1 MQKSLFFLLIL
12 GMLAGGATYIYG
24 NKTKKTYYPNGV
36 VQSVAPQSFFKTS
49 GTYKEFYEDG
59 TVKLT
64 VPYIDGLKNGKQ
76 KEYLKDGTR
85 IETIYKDNL
94 KSGIETYLNSS
105 GETLR
110 VYTYSGGQKSGIAKI
125 MNQDKVITLSYLSG
139 KLQGAFNYNNK
150 INGFMK
156 PNGEFEIKNAE
167 NEVPAYVIQGK
178 NICSDDKLTDGLSA
192 YLTEQNP
199 KTTQALFG
207 CLSIMNTTVTDN
219 QNTITFEGN
228 LTYPLFKKDSKLTI
242 DVKKTSPINVS
253 APLPISPQSGK
264 MIITFKENNQ
274 DTQIRVL
281 DDDYKDVL
289 FLAFQSK
296 SPISEGIFQLVNLMT
311 NELVGT
317 NEEQNSLFKDTTLT
331 KYELFGKDKK
341 AIMSFTGGFNL
352 LSGLTPDSKFEVFNP
367 VNQKPLIQ
375 WISTNNGLN
384 FNLFY
389 PKSNVPFISSNIQ
402 VTDSFKNAYQ
412 KIMQLAATLDEI
424 KMMDELQ
431 MTAPI
436 LLSGISLEDFSVY
449 QNNQEKVL
457 SASLKWKKDIS
468 IFNIIQSPAD
478 SVVFRTTFFE
488 NGKELFSMENTNDE
502 VTVSEGGIL
511 SKITPEEAHVK
522 VNALTQS
529 YKADVFEVFANELED
544 MFSKGAPDSLL
555 TDEYIKKMD
564 DYRANEVAQI
574 TKQYAQILLE
584 AKKKNVIAIES
595 PLKKTETILAGETHK
610 QVIQSTVTDTVET
623 STSETINTSVKTAE
637 EVDKSILPS
646 LKESGVIGE
655 NETIFGTQ
663 ITPIIQATNHFDI
676 NDNLMIKLTFDS
688 FAVCVKTAQKLGVS
702 EICKPETKSFIYVVK
717 P

>member
-1 MQKSLFFLLIL
+1 MQKSLAFLLIL
-12 GMLAGGATYIYG
+12 GLLAGGITYIYG
-24 NKTKKTYYPNGV
+24 NKTKKTYYPDGQI
-36 VQSVAPQSFFKTS
+36 QSESPQSFFKID

-64 VPYIDGLKNGKQ
+64 VPYINGLKNGKQ

-85 IETIYKDNL
+85 IETIYKDNI
-94 KSGIETYLNSS
+94 KSGLETYFNSS
-105 GETLR
+105 GETIR
-110 VYTYSGGQKSGIAKI
+110 VYTYTNGQKSGVAKI
-125 MNQDKVITLSYLSG
+125 MNQEKVITLSYLSG
-139 KLQGAFNYNNK
+139 KLQGAFNYNSK
-150 INGFMK
+150 ITGFMK
-156 PNGEFEIKNAE
+156 PNGEFEIKSPE
-167 NEVPAYVIQGK
+167 NEIPAYVIQGK

-192 YLTEQNP
+192 YLMEQTP
-199 KTTQALFG
+199 ETTQALFG

-219 QNTITFEGN
+219 QNAITFAGN

-242 DVKKTSPINVS
+242 DVKKTSPITVS
-253 APLPISPQSGK
+253 TPLPIPAQSGK

-274 DTQIRVL
+274 DTQIRIL

-289 FLAFQSK
+289 FLAFHSK
-296 SPISEGIFQLVNLMT
+296 TPVSEGVFQLVNLLT

-317 NEEQNSLFKDTTLT
+317 NEVQNSLFKDATLT
-331 KYELFGKDKK
+331 KYELYGQNKR
-341 AIMSFTGGFNL
+341 AIMTFIGGFNL
-352 LSGLTPDSKFEVFNP
+352 LSGLTPDSKFEILNP

-375 WISTNNGLN
+375 WVSTSSGLN

-389 PKSNVPFISSNIQ
+389 PKSNVPFISSNLQ

-431 MTAPI
+431 MMAPI

-449 QNNQEKVL
+449 KNNQEKVL
-457 SASLKWKKDIS
+457 SASLKWKNDIS
-468 IFNIIQSPAD
+468 IFNIIQSLTD
-478 SVVFRTTFFE
+478 SIVFRTTFFE
-488 NGKELFSMENTNDE
+488 NGKELFSMENMKDGL
-502 VTVSEGGIL
+502 VTLSEGGVL
-511 SKITPEEAHVK
+511 SEMTPEEAGAK
-522 VNALTQS
+522 IDALTQS
-529 YKADVFEVFANELED
+529 YKTNVFEVFANELEN
-544 MFSKGAPDSLL
+544 MLSEGAPDSLL

-574 TKQYAQILLE
+574 TKQYVQILLN
-584 AKKKNVIAIES
+584 AKKKNIIAVES
-595 PLKKTETILAGETHK
+595 PLKETGTISQIIEQPVQSATADTHDTAVTETI
-610 QVIQSTVTDTVET
+610 ET
-623 STSETINTSVKTAE
+623 SIGSEEAI
-637 EVDKSILPS
+637 DKSILPS
-646 LKESGVIGE
+646 LKESGLIGN

-702 EICKPETKSFIYVVK
+702 EICKPETKSFIYTVR

>member
-1 MQKSLFFLLIL
+1 MQKSLAFLLIL
-12 GMLAGGATYIYG
+12 GLLAGGATYIYG
-24 NKTKKTYYPNGV
+24 NKTKKTYYSNGQL
-36 VQSVAPQSFFKTS
+36 QSESPQSFFKTD

-85 IETIYKDNL
+85 IETIYKDNV
-94 KSGIETYLNSS
+94 KSGLETYFNSS

-110 VYTYSGGQKSGIAKI
+110 VYTYSGGQKNGVAKI
-125 MNQDKVITLSYLSG
+125 MNQEKVITLSYLSG

-150 INGFMK
+150 INGFIK
-156 PNGEFEIKNAE
+156 PNGEFEIKSAE

-192 YLTEQNP
+192 YLMEQTLE
-199 KTTQALFG
+199 TTQALFG
-207 CLSIMNTTVTDN
+207 CVSIMNTTVTDN
-219 QNTITFEGN
+219 QNTISFEGN
-228 LTYPLFKKDSKLTI
+228 LTYPLFKKDSKLTV

-253 APLPISPQSGK
+253 SQLPIPAQSGK

-274 DTQIRVL
+274 DTQIRVW

-289 FLAFQSK
+289 FLAFHSK
-296 SPISEGIFQLVNLMT
+296 TPVSEGVFQLVNLLT

-317 NEEQNSLFKDTTLT
+317 NEVQNSLFKDATLT

-352 LSGLTPDSKFEVFNP
+352 LSGLTPDSKFEVLNP

-375 WISTNNGLN
+375 WISTNSGLN

-436 LLSGISLEDFSVY
+436 LLSGISLEDFSIY
-449 QNNQEKVL
+449 KNNQEKVL
-457 SASLKWKKDIS
+457 SASLKWKNDIS
-468 IFNIIQSPAD
+468 IFNIIQSPTD

-488 NGKELFSMENTNDE
+488 NGKELFSMENTNDDV
-502 VTVSEGGIL
+502 VTLSEGGIL
-511 SKITPEEAHVK
+511 SKMTPEEAGAK
-522 VNALTQS
+522 INALTQS
-529 YKADVFEVFANELED
+529 YKTDVFEVFANELED
-544 MFSKGAPDSLL
+544 MLSEGAPDSLL

-574 TKQYAQILLE
+574 TKQYAQILLD
-584 AKKKNVIAIES
+584 AKKKNIIAVESPIKEVEAVSSTSVDENSIQFDTGTVSELPDMSTEIES
-595 PLKKTETILAGETHK
+595 KT
-610 QVIQSTVTDTVET
+610 
-623 STSETINTSVKTAE
+623 
-637 EVDKSILPS
+637 ILPS
-646 LKESGVIGE
+646 LKESGLIG
-655 NETIFGTQ
+655 NDETIFGTQ

-688 FAVCVKTAQKLGVS
+688 FAVCVKTAQKLGVA
-702 EICKPETKSFIYVVK
+702 EICKPETKSFIYTVR

>member
-1 MQKSLFFLLIL
+1 MQKSLAFLLIL
-12 GMLAGGATYIYG
+12 GLLAGGATYIYG
-24 NKTKKTYYPNGV
+24 NKTKKTYYSNGQL
-36 VQSVAPQSFFKTS
+36 QSESPQSFFKTD

-85 IETIYKDNL
+85 IETIYKDNV
-94 KSGIETYLNSS
+94 KSGLETYFNSS

-110 VYTYSGGQKSGIAKI
+110 VYTYSGGQKNGVAKI
-125 MNQDKVITLSYLSG
+125 MNQEKVITLSYLSG

-150 INGFMK
+150 INGFIK
-156 PNGEFEIKNAE
+156 PNGEFEIKSAE
-167 NEVPAYVIQGK
+167 NELPSYVIQGK
-178 NICSDDKLTDGLSA
+178 NICTDDKLADGLSA
-192 YLTEQNP
+192 YLMEQTLE
-199 KTTQALFG
+199 TTQALFG
-207 CLSIMNTTVTDN
+207 CVSIMNTTVTDN
-219 QNTITFEGN
+219 QNTISFEGN
-228 LTYPLFKKDSKLTI
+228 LTYPLFKKDSKLTV

-253 APLPISPQSGK
+253 SQLPIPAQSGK

-274 DTQIRVL
+274 DTQIRVW

-289 FLAFQSK
+289 FLAFHSK
-296 SPISEGIFQLVNLMT
+296 TPVSEGVFQLVNLLT

-317 NEEQNSLFKDTTLT
+317 NEVQNSLFKDATLT

-352 LSGLTPDSKFEVFNP
+352 LSGLTPDSKFEVLNP

-375 WISTNNGLN
+375 WISTNSGLN

-424 KMMDELQ
+424 KMIDELQ

-436 LLSGISLEDFSVY
+436 LLSGISLEDFSIY
-449 QNNQEKVL
+449 KNNQEKVL
-457 SASLKWKKDIS
+457 SASLKWKNDIS
-468 IFNIIQSPAD
+468 IFNIIQSPTD
-478 SVVFRTTFFE
+478 SFVFRTTFFE
-488 NGKELFSMENTNDE
+488 NGKELFSMENTNDDV
-502 VTVSEGGIL
+502 VTLSEGGIL
-511 SKITPEEAHVK
+511 SKMTPEEAGAK
-522 VNALTQS
+522 INALTQS
-529 YKADVFEVFANELED
+529 YKTDVFEVFANELED
-544 MFSKGAPDSLL
+544 MLSEGAPDSLL

-574 TKQYAQILLE
+574 TKQYAQILLD
-584 AKKKNVIAIES
+584 AKKKNIIAVESPIKEVEAVSSTSVDENSIQFDTGTVSELPDMSTEIES
-595 PLKKTETILAGETHK
+595 KT
-610 QVIQSTVTDTVET
+610 
-623 STSETINTSVKTAE
+623 
-637 EVDKSILPS
+637 ILPS
-646 LKESGVIGE
+646 LKESGLIG
-655 NETIFGTQ
+655 NDETIFGTQ

-688 FAVCVKTAQKLGVS
+688 FAVCVKTAQKLGVA
-702 EICKPETKSFIYVVK
+702 EICKPETKSFIYTVR

>member
-1 MQKSLFFLLIL
+1 MQKSLAFLLIL
-12 GMLAGGATYIYG
+12 GLLAGGITYIYG
-24 NKTKKTYYPNGV
+24 NKTKKTYYSNGQL
-36 VQSVAPQSFFKTS
+36 QSESPQSFFKTD

-85 IETIYKDNL
+85 IETIYKDNV
-94 KSGIETYLNSS
+94 KSGLETYFNSS

-110 VYTYSGGQKSGIAKI
+110 VYTYSGGQKNGVAKI
-125 MNQDKVITLSYLSG
+125 MNQEKVITLSYLSG

-150 INGFMK
+150 INGFIK
-156 PNGEFEIKNAE
+156 PNGEFEIKSAE
-167 NEVPAYVIQGK
+167 NELPAYVIQGK

-296 SPISEGIFQLVNLMT
+296 SPISEGIFQLVNLLT

-352 LSGLTPDSKFEVFNP
+352 LSGLTPDSKFEVLNP

-375 WISTNNGLN
+375 WISTNSGLN

-436 LLSGISLEDFSVY
+436 LLSGISLEDFSIY
-449 QNNQEKVL
+449 KNNQEKVL
-457 SASLKWKKDIS
+457 SASLKWKNDIS
-468 IFNIIQSPAD
+468 IFNIIQSPTD
-478 SVVFRTTFFE
+478 SFVFRTTFFE
-488 NGKELFSMENTNDE
+488 NGKELFSMENTNDDV
-502 VTVSEGGIL
+502 VTLSEGGIL
-511 SKITPEEAHVK
+511 SKMTPEEAGAK
-522 VNALTQS
+522 INALTQS
-529 YKADVFEVFANELED
+529 YKTDVFEVFANELED
-544 MFSKGAPDSLL
+544 MLSEGAPDSLL

-574 TKQYAQILLE
+574 TKQYAQILLN
-584 AKKKNVIAIES
+584 AKKKNIIAVESPIKEVEAVSSTSVDENSIQFDTGIVSELPDMSTEIES
-595 PLKKTETILAGETHK
+595 KT
-610 QVIQSTVTDTVET
+610 
-623 STSETINTSVKTAE
+623 
-637 EVDKSILPS
+637 ILPS
-646 LKESGVIGE
+646 LKESGLIG
-655 NETIFGTQ
+655 NDETIFGTQ

-688 FAVCVKTAQKLGVS
+688 FAVCVKTAQKLGVA
-702 EICKPETKSFIYVVK
+702 EICKPETKSFIYTVR

>member
-1 MQKSLFFLLIL
+1 MQKSLAFLLIL
-12 GMLAGGATYIYG
+12 GLLAGGATYIYG
-24 NKTKKTYYPNGV
+24 NKTKKTYYSNGQL
-36 VQSVAPQSFFKTS
+36 QSESPQSFFKTD

-85 IETIYKDNL
+85 IETIYKDNV
-94 KSGIETYLNSS
+94 KSGLETYFNSS

-110 VYTYSGGQKSGIAKI
+110 VYTYSGGQKNGVAKI
-125 MNQDKVITLSYLSG
+125 MNQEKVITLSYLSG

-150 INGFMK
+150 INGFIK
-156 PNGEFEIKNAE
+156 PNGEFEIKSAE
-167 NEVPAYVIQGK
+167 NELPAYVIQGK
-178 NICSDDKLTDGLSA
+178 NICTDDKLADGLSA
-192 YLTEQNP
+192 YFMEQTLE
-199 KTTQALFG
+199 TTQALFG
-207 CLSIMNTTVTDN
+207 CLSIMNTTVADN

-296 SPISEGIFQLVNLMT
+296 SPISEGIFQLVNLLT

-317 NEEQNSLFKDTTLT
+317 NEVQNSLFKDATLT

-352 LSGLTPDSKFEVFNP
+352 LSGLTPDSKFEVLNP

-375 WISTNNGLN
+375 WISTNSGLN

-389 PKSNVPFISSNIQ
+389 PKSNVPFISSSIQ

-424 KMMDELQ
+424 KMIDELQ

-436 LLSGISLEDFSVY
+436 LLSGISLEDFSIY
-449 QNNQEKVL
+449 KNNQEKVL
-457 SASLKWKKDIS
+457 SASLKWKNDIS
-468 IFNIIQSPAD
+468 IFNIIQSPTD
-478 SVVFRTTFFE
+478 SFVFRTTFFE
-488 NGKELFSMENTNDE
+488 NGKELFSMENTNDDV
-502 VTVSEGGIL
+502 VTLSEGGIL
-511 SKITPEEAHVK
+511 SKMTQEEAGAK
-522 VNALTQS
+522 INALTQN
-529 YKADVFEVFANELED
+529 YKTDVFEVFANELED
-544 MFSKGAPDSLL
+544 MLSEGAPDSLL

-574 TKQYAQILLE
+574 TKQYAQILLD
-584 AKKKNVIAIES
+584 AKKKNIIAVESPIKEVEAVSSTSVDENSIQFDTGTVSELSDISTEIES
-595 PLKKTETILAGETHK
+595 KT
-610 QVIQSTVTDTVET
+610 
-623 STSETINTSVKTAE
+623 
-637 EVDKSILPS
+637 ILPS
-646 LKESGVIGE
+646 LKESGLIG
-655 NETIFGTQ
+655 NDETIFGTQ

-688 FAVCVKTAQKLGVS
+688 FAVCVKTAQKLGVA
-702 EICKPETKSFIYVVK
+702 EICKPETKSFIYTVR